1 MAAEPLSPLPPVAPT
16 APATVAEGLAGLPAG
31 GRSPQRGFL
40 PLLGAGAVGGAVALM
55 TPALLTAS
63 LKANAISPEGGT
75 TVLSVV
81 TGAQGLFVLLAF
93 PVLGRLSDRTRS
105 RLGRRR
111 PYLLLGALAILLGAA
126 LMVLARDTA
135 TLVLS
140 GLVTTLGTGAVV
152 MAVTAVV
159 ADQVPADRR
168 GPASAL
174 VSLST
179 GLGALVGTGLGQ
191 LLHSSLTA
199 QILVPAGVGA
209 LGVLALALALRDPQP
224 ADAGREP
231 LDLRSAFGTFW
242 VNPLRHPDFGLAWTS
257 RLLVFCGVGAL
268 NAYQVF
274 YLLMGLHVGEAAIA
288 ASVLATVLVVNG
300 VSLVLAPLAA
310 KLSDRLGRRKPFVG
324 ASAAVLA
331 LGLVLVTRVDTF
343 GQYLLAVAVV
353 AVGQGIY
360 FAVDLA
366 LVTQVLPDP
375 DNPAK
380 DIGIMNLAN
389 NLPTFIVSAAAPALL
404 AIGASAEVPKN
415 FDALFVAGA
424 AASLLGALLVLPIRK
439 VR

>member
-1 MAAEPLSPLPPVAPT
+1 MAAEPIPAPPVT
-16 APATVAEGLAGLPAG
+16 APQAAVPEGAAQLTADRPAL
-31 GRSPQRGFL
+31 QRGFL
-40 PLLGAGAVGGAVALM
+40 PLLAVGAIGGAVALM

-63 LKANAISPEGGT
+63 LKANAIDPADGT

-81 TGAQGLFVLLAF
+81 TGAQGLFTLLAF

-105 RLGRRR
+105 ALGRRR
-111 PYLLLGALAILLGAA
+111 PYLLLGAAAILAGAV
-126 LMVLARDTA
+126 LMVLADSTA
-135 TLVLS
+135 LLTLA

-152 MAVTAVV
+152 MAVTSVV
-159 ADQVPADRR
+159 ADQLPPDRR
-168 GPASAL
+168 GPASAI

-179 GLGALVGTGLGQ
+179 GLGALVGLGIGQ
-191 LLHSSLTA
+191 LVHTSLTA
-199 QILVPAGVGA
+199 QILLPAAVGA
-209 LGVLALALALRDPQP
+209 VGVLAMALTLREAPSTG
-224 ADAGREP
+224 AEREP
-231 LDLRSAFGTFW
+231 LDLRAAFGTFW

-274 YLLMGLHVGEAAIA
+274 YLLMGLHVDGAAIA
-288 ASVLATVLVVNG
+288 ASVLATVLVVNA
-300 VSLVLAPLAA
+300 VSLVLAPLAG
-310 KLSDRLGRRKPFVG
+310 KLSDRIGRRKPFVG
-324 ASAAVLA
+324 VSAAVLA
-331 LGLVLVTRVDTF
+331 LGLVLVTRVDSF
-343 GQYLLAVAVV
+343 GEYLLATAVV

-404 AIGASAEVPKN
+404 ALGASAENPKN
-415 FDALFVAGA
+415 FDALFLCGA
-424 AASLLGALLVLPIRK
+424 AAALVGALLILPIRK